1 MLPKLT
7 LFLLITTSLFSQQ
20 ETLQFSLKEAVEFA
34 LQNNTMS
41 KNAARDIEIAKLQKW
56 ETTST
61 GLPQINADIT
71 FNNWLKQQI
80 SLIPAEFFGGSPGQ
94 FSEITFGTKQTMNG
108 TVTVSQKIF
117 DGSYLVGLQAAKVYL
132 EISER
137 AKEKT
142 DIELRKMVAYAYG
155 NVLLSEENLNI
166 VNSNITLLENNL
178 RDLTKVYENGLIEQ
192 ESVQQLQLT
201 LSSLKSTQNQVKRL
215 KKVAYQMLN
224 NRLGLDLN
232 VPVELTDSL
241 DELIG
246 MYTSLKPL
254 ESILE
259 VENVVD
265 YKIASNDLKS
275 KELLLKLEKSKAL
288 PTLDVFLNGSYS
300 GNNNQFNFLDKSQN
314 WFGAS
319 LFGVSMRV
327 PLFSS
332 FGRSASTKKARLN
345 LEKSKSLL
353 KDTSEKIKLDISR
366 AKSEYEFA
374 VEDLEIKK
382 EALELSENIAKKNEI
397 KFFEG
402 LVTSFDL
409 SQVQRQLYAAQEDY
423 LSSMLNILIKRINL
437 EALISPPFKN

>member
-1 MLPKLT
+1 MPPKLT

-215 KKVAYQMLN
+215 KKIAYQMLN

-409 SQVQRQLYAAQEDY
+409 SQAQRQLYAAQEDY
-423 LSSMLNILIKRINL
+423 LSSMLNILTKRIDL
-437 EALISPPFKN
+437 EALITPTLKN